1 MNVRYHLFYHASLS
15 WVRYRDNGHGFEVG
29 TGFRAEQEIDSSTS
43 SAASLDLA
51 YEWFKECL
59 EHHVSCNRSSER
71 PFLPTRL
78 VNVGCLSDDGGTK
91 CKLVLREEITPE
103 ERYAT
108 LSHCWG
114 SSPIKKK
121 LIISKIED
129 MRAGVSVSELPRTFQ
144 DAIVVARKLGL
155 RYLWIDSLCIIQ
167 DSPGDV
173 DWAHES
179 SLMNDVYGN
188 SSCNISAT

>member
-29 TGFRAEQEIDSSTS
+29 TGFRVEQEIDSSTS

-78 VNVGCLSDDGGTK
+78 VNVVQIGVARRNHPGGTL
-91 CKLVLREEITPE
+91 CNAESLLGIFSYQEEA
-103 ERYAT
+103 YN
-108 LSHCWG
+108 L
-114 SSPIKKK
+114 K
-121 LIISKIED
+121 
-129 MRAGVSVSELPRTFQ
+129 
-144 DAIVVARKLGL
+144 
-155 RYLWIDSLCIIQ
+155 
-167 DSPGDV
+167 
-173 DWAHES
+173 
-179 SLMNDVYGN
+179 N
-188 SSCNISAT
+188 